1 MLLAISTNK
10 RCAIKPA
17 ATVGILSVYT
27 EWIQGGERQATG
39 PR

>member
-10 RCAIKPA
+10 RSAIKPA
-17 ATVGILSVYT
+17 ATVGTLSVNT
-27 EWIQGGERQATG
+27 EWFQGRGRQATG